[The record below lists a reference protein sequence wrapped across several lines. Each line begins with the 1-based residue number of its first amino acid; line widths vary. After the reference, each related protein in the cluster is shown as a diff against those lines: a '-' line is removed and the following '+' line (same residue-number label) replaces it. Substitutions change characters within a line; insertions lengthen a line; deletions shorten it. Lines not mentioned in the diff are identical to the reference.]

1 MRTRLLRAVVV
12 LSWGQLAGAQDT
24 SASRVPRLE
33 LGAQYGSVFIYVG
46 DAPIGN
52 AYAATSA
59 RIGWRSAGGS
69 GRLVS
74 EAYALRAPQHREGP
88 EIFAAG
94 LAARVGLR
102 RVGEVSLEPFLT
114 AGFGWY
120 RVAASTQTPCFL
132 DFGCFR
138 EGGPDFR
145 DATSGQCARWPWRR
159 GAVDPLAGVPR
170 RPPGIPACWY
180 AKGRQQH
187 QDTARA
193 GGGSNVSALIVG

>member
-1 MRTRLLRAVVV
+1 
-12 LSWGQLAGAQDT
+12 
-24 SASRVPRLE
+24 VPRLE

-145 DATSGQCARWPWRR
+145 DATSASVLVGLGVVVPLTRSLGFRADLRAYQPVGMRR
-159 GAVDPLAGVPR
+159 
-170 RPPGIPACWY
+170 
-180 AKGRQQH
+180 
-187 QDTARA
+187 
-193 GGGSNVSALIVG
+193 GGSNTRTLPELAVGATFRL